1 MNALPATANG
11 KALCVIGETSVRDVI
26 IEEVGAKA
34 YNLMRMTETG
44 LAVPPGFV
52 LDTGWCRTYHEGGQR
67 LDKGVIDLVVEGV
80 QRVERATGLAFG
92 AGRRPLL
99 VAVRSGAA
107 VSMPGMLETIL
118 NIGLS
123 DETLPGLLR
132 ATGDPVFVWDSY
144 RRLIQ
149 SYGEVVDGCPA
160 AAFAAV
166 LNSAKVKYGVPS
178 AAELD
183 VASLRNV
190 VVDLKDV
197 YQSVVGHP
205 FPQDPLTQLLGA
217 VEAVLRSWNG
227 PRAIEYRALKGLDD
241 LDGTAVIVQA
251 MVFGNMGVTSG
262 AGVGFTRDPST
273 GEDRLYVDFLLN
285 AQGEDVVAGGL
296 PGGDSDAVV
305 AALPGLAHELQLV
318 RRRLEALF
326 ADAQDFEFTVE
337 EGKLWLLQA
346 RAGKC
351 TPWAALHIVCD
362 LVDEGLIDPATAV
375 RRLRDIDLDG
385 IARVSVAATDGV
397 APIGH
402 GIPAGTGVASGRVAL
417 SVEAAHRYADRGDPV
432 VLVRDEASTEDIA
445 GFAVCSGLVTAVGG
459 RTSHAAV
466 VARQLGI
473 VCVVSCDRL
482 SLDTDRK
489 RLSIG
494 PHEFNEGDVITVDGN
509 VGVVYNGELQVR
521 REVPQELI
529 DRVRGW
535 QAALGGRVADEDKG
549 VPLEG
554 TGGRAPRPW

>member
-1 MNALPATANG
+1 M
-11 KALCVIGETSVRDVI
+11 IGETSVRDVS
-26 IEEVGAKA
+26 IEKVGAKA
-34 YNLMRMTETG
+34 YNLMRMSEIG

-52 LDTGWCRTYHEGGQR
+52 LETELCRTYHEGGQR
-67 LDKGVIDLVVEGV
+67 LDKGVIDLVVEGID
-80 QRVERATGLAFG
+80 RVERATGLSFG

-123 DETLPGLLR
+123 DTTLPGLLR

-160 AAFAAV
+160 SAFGEV
-166 LNSAKVKYGVPS
+166 LNDAKVQYGVPGV
-178 AAELD
+178 AELD
-183 VASLRNV
+183 VATLRNV
-190 VVDLKDV
+190 VVNLKDV
-197 YQSVVGHP
+197 YQAVVGHA

-241 LDGTAVIVQA
+241 LAGTAVVVQA

-285 AQGEDVVAGGL
+285 AQGEDIVAGGQ
-296 PGGDSDAVV
+296 PGGDPDVAI
-305 AALPGLAHELQLV
+305 AALSGLAHELQVV

-326 ADAQDFEFTVE
+326 GDAQDFEFTVE

-346 RAGKC
+346 RAAKC

-362 LVDEGLIDPATAV
+362 LVDEGLIDPATAGQ
-375 RRLRDIDLDG
+375 RMHGFDLDG
-385 IARVSVAATDGV
+385 IARVTVAAKDG
-397 APIGH
+397 AEPIGH
-402 GIPAGTGVASGRVAL
+402 GIPAGTGVASGRAAL
-417 SVEAAHRYADRGDPV
+417 SIETAHRYADRGDPV
-432 VLVRDEASTEDIA
+432 VLVRDEASTTDVA
-445 GFAVCSGLVTAVGG
+445 GFPVCGGLVTAVGG

-466 VARQLGI
+466 VARQLGV
-473 VCVVSCDRL
+473 VCVVSCVDL
-482 SLDTDRK
+482 VCDTDR
-489 RLSIG
+489 RRVSIG
-494 PHEFNEGDVITVDGN
+494 PHELNEGDVITVDGDR
-509 VGVVYNGELQVR
+509 GLVYEGELEVR
-521 REVPQELI
+521 REIPHELI

-535 QAALGGRVADEDKG
+535 QA
-549 VPLEG
+549 
-554 TGGRAPRPW
+554 TSGGRAQVEVS